1 MKPLRILSHGPS
13 ESLNDLIASLREA
26 GVEDIKRIKKVS
38 STYRGSEDHFIFN
51 WGTCS
56 PRAIVRGTIFNSPSA
71 VAVARNKL
79 ETFKKVEEYSLSNDA
94 IHSHTVW
101 TEDKW
106 IAKRYLQHG
115 CKVYCRT
122 DLTGSQGSG
131 IVVAHSMEELVDAP
145 LYTVQ
150 APVCYEYRAHVFD
163 EDCIL
168 VTQKKRM
175 NQETLEERGIQQDS
189 EVRNLENGW
198 IFSVVDVPMLSIPTF
213 AEDVVEALGLQF
225 GAVDFGMDHIGNFYF
240 FEVNTAPGLE
250 GTTLRAY
257 RDAILRK
264 LVNNEE
270 LLS

>member
-26 GVEDIKRIKKVS
+26 GVEDIKRIKRVG

-56 PRAIVRGTIFNSPSA
+56 PRAIVRGTIFNKPSA
-71 VAVARNKL
+71 VGVARNKL
-79 ETFKKVEEYSLSNDA
+79 ETFKKLTEYNYDEDEDDLDLGT
-94 IHSHTVW
+94 IW
-101 TEDKW
+101 TEDKAV
-106 IAKRYLQHG
+106 AKRYLQHG
-115 CKVYCRT
+115 CKVYCRP

-131 IVVAHSMEELVDAP
+131 IVVASSIDELVDAP

-150 APVCYEYRAHVFD
+150 APVCAEYRAHIFD
-163 EDCIL
+163 FECLL
-168 VTQKKRM
+168 VAQKKRM
-175 NQETLEERGIQQDS
+175 RQETLEERGLEQNLD
-189 EVRNLENGW
+189 VRNLGNGW
-198 IFSVVDVPMLSIPTF
+198 VFSVV
-213 AEDVVEALGLQF
+213 EDLFETNDFLRAFCIDIVESLGLNF
-225 GAVDFGMDHIGNFYF
+225 GAVDFGIDHLGHPYF

-264 LVNNEE
+264 LE
-270 LLS
+270 

>member
-26 GVEDIKRIKKVS
+26 GVEDIKKIKKVG

-56 PRAIVRGTIFNSPSA
+56 PRVIIRGDIFNKPSA
-71 VAVARNKL
+71 VSIARNKL
-79 ETFKKVEEYSLSNDA
+79 ETFKSLSRYGRP
-94 IHSHTVW
+94 IGTLW
-101 TEDKW
+101 TDDRA
-106 IAKRYLQHG
+106 IAKRYIQHG

-131 IVVAHSMEELVDAP
+131 IVVVSSVDELIDAP

-150 APVCYEYRAHVFD
+150 APICYEYRAHVFD
-163 EDCIL
+163 CNCIL
-168 VTQKKRM
+168 VAQKKRM
-175 NQETLEERGIQQDS
+175 NQETLEEREIQQDL

-198 IFSVVDVPMLSIPTF
+198 IFSVINDPIGNLLMF
-213 AEDVVEALGLQF
+213 AEDIVGAIDLNF
-225 GAVDFGMDHIGNFYF
+225 GAVDFGMDHLGNFYF

-250 GTTLRAY
+250 GTTLMAY

-264 LVNNEE
+264 LVNSEE